1 MDVGREHFIHHE
13 GLDVEGEPPRV
24 AGHFFKCQ
32 VLIVRLAGM
41 NAAVENLAHPAG
53 ILHMVKV
60 LMGNQQVRDDDIGF
74 FGVNPIRE
82 SGGSVHR
89 HVSVILCLEKIT
101 ITGSYSA
108 RINTNP
114 IHGEG
119 L

>member
-1 MDVGREHFIHHE
+1 
-13 GLDVEGEPPRV
+13 
-24 AGHFFKCQ
+24 
-32 VLIVRLAGM
+32 M